1 MQVCQGLHQLLFAG
15 CALYAVVFS
24 IVDKAICDRL
34 PSQINAVQQK
44 VRRSFLTL
52 QCAVRR

>member
-1 MQVCQGLHQLLFAG
+1 MLRRYVRVMQVCQGFHQLMFTG

-24 IVDKAICDRL
+24 IVDKTICDRL

-44 VRRSFLTL
+44 VR
-52 QCAVRR
+52 